1 MICKRKLK
9 IMIADK
15 IAKKKAIRFVEAIV
29 LITDEMVNDV
39 WDEMMRAAE
48 LEIFKIELKDN
59 K

>member
-39 WDEMMRAAE
+39 RDEMMRAAE

>member
-15 IAKKKAIRFVEAIV
+15 IAEKKAIRFVEAFL

>member
-9 IMIADK
+9 TMIADK
-15 IAKKKAIRFVEAIV
+15 IAKKKAIHYVKAII
-29 LITDEMVNDV
+29 LITDEMVDDV

>member
-15 IAKKKAIRFVEAIV
+15 IAKKKAIHFVEAIV
-29 LITDEMVNDV
+29 LATDEMVNDV

-48 LEIFKIELKDN
+48 LEIFKIEPKDN

>member
-15 IAKKKAIRFVEAIV
+15 IAEKKAIHFVEAIV
-29 LITDEMVNDV
+29 LVTDEMVDDV

-48 LEIFKIELKDN
+48 LEIFKIELKE

>member
-15 IAKKKAIRFVEAIV
+15 IAKKKAIHFAEAIL

>member
-9 IMIADK
+9 IMIAD
-15 IAKKKAIRFVEAIV
+15 
-29 LITDEMVNDV
+29 EMVDDV

>member
-15 IAKKKAIRFVEAIV
+15 IAEKKAIHFVEAIV
-29 LITDEMVNDV
+29 LITDEIVNDV
-39 WDEMMRAAE
+39 WGEMMRAAE
-48 LEIFKIELKDN
+48 LEIFKIELKE

>member
-15 IAKKKAIRFVEAIV
+15 IAKKKATHFVEAIV
-29 LITDEMVNDV
+29 LITDEMVDDV

-48 LEIFKIELKDN
+48 LEIFKIELKE

>member
-9 IMIADK
+9 IMIVDK
-15 IAKKKAIRFVEAIV
+15 IAKKKAIHFVEAIV

-39 WDEMMRAAE
+39 CAEMMRAAE
-48 LEIFKIELKDN
+48 LEIFKIEQKE